1 MLDRT
6 IQLPMDGEDG
16 GGAAGGPLSKAELN
30 PVERWCCQGQHL
42 RQGLA
47 IGSSQGDSPIELQ
60 TKRSIGTCRWESRA
74 KRLLPSLSHAL
85 QTTKRV

>member
-16 GGAAGGPLSKAELN
+16 KPAGGPLSKAELN
-30 PVERWCCQGQHL
+30 PVERWRCQGQHL

-47 IGSSQGDSPIELQ
+47 IASSQGDSPIELQ
-60 TKRSIGTCRWESRA
+60 TKRSIGMCRWEGRV

-85 QTTKRV
+85 QTMQRV